1 MTRIVMIMLIMMFTL
16 SVLSAGTMYIHLF
29 SNETQEFGISEIS
42 ELTFVDDGLN
52 IHLLTGETE
61 VFPIAEIAKIT
72 FSEDLSVEELVD
84 IVSEIP
90 VRFLKNYP
98 NPFNP
103 ETTIS
108 FEIVQAG
115 RTKVEIYNA
124 KGQRVR
130 VLLDE
135 IMQPGS
141 HTILWNGRNEENNQV
156 SSGVYFYRVSVDE
169 SEKFSK
175 MIMIK

>member
-1 MTRIVMIMLIMMFTL
+1 MTRIVLITLIMTFSL
-16 SVLSAGTMYIHLF
+16 SILSAGTMYIHLN
-29 SNETQEFGISEIS
+29 SSETQVFGISEIS
-42 ELTFVDDGLN
+42 ELTFADDGLN
-52 IHLLTGETE
+52 IHKLTGETE
-61 VFPIAEIAKIT
+61 EFAMAEIAQIT

-84 IVSEIP
+84 LVSRIP
-90 VRFLKNYP
+90 IRYLKNYP

-108 FEIVQAG
+108 FEIAQAG
-115 RTKVEIYNA
+115 RAKVEVYNS

-135 IMQPGS
+135 MLQQGS
-141 HTILWNGRNEENNQV
+141 HSVLWNGRNEAGSQV

-169 SEKFSK
+169 SEQYSK
-175 MIMIK
+175 MIMVK